1 MPAIHGLTPV
11 DHSRLP
17 MAAGVMKPMAMISSQ
32 TMASRLKRLPFRAA
46 CGATI
51 WLAAACLSPLAAQ
64 QALPAQGGQPGS
76 ASGQLPAGH
85 PVVSPSRM
93 GQNPVTLPPAAAPG
107 PIQPSSPQPSFVP
120 NDQGGIEARPPVSQT
135 ATGVATPAAG
145 PATAPT
151 AETALPELPSL
162 QGPSVGGL
170 PHDLS
175 PWGMF
180 MQADL
185 VVKAV
190 MVGLAF
196 ASLITWTVWLA
207 KSIELAAAKRRARR
221 SLTGLV
227 EARSLE
233 DAESNLMLGRLD
245 KGVVA
250 ALVRAAKQ
258 EEDVSADLPADGIKE
273 RASAALSRIEARA
286 GRLMTRGTGL
296 LATIGAT
303 APFVGLFGTVWG
315 IMNSFIG
322 IAKSN
327 TTNLAVV
334 APGIAEALLATAIG
348 LVAAIPAVI
357 IYNVFARGITG
368 YRAMLADAGT
378 EVLRH
383 LSRDLDRRAAANGRR
398 KPSLFAAAE

>member
-1 MPAIHGLTPV
+1 MPAIHGLTRLDHARSPV
-11 DHSRLP
+11 
-17 MAAGVMKPMAMISSQ
+17 AAGVVKPMAMIFQ
-32 TMASRLKRLPFRAA
+32 LNMIVRWTMASRLNRFSRAA
-46 CGATI
+46 AFASAV
-51 WLAAACLSPLAAQ
+51 WLAAASLSPLAAQ
-64 QALPAQGGQPGS
+64 QSQPAQDDRPGIPS
-76 ASGQLPAGH
+76 NPLPQGH
-85 PVVSPSRM
+85 PAVGPSPM
-93 GQNPVTLPPAAAPG
+93 GHNPVAMPPAAATAAPQVFG
-107 PIQPSSPQPSFVP
+107 PSQGQGALIGQAPASRAQTLDGAAVP
-120 NDQGGIEARPPVSQT
+120 DGAS
-135 ATGVATPAAG
+135 
-145 PATAPT
+145 APT
-151 AETALPELPSL
+151 GEAPGEQPSL
-162 QGPSVGGL
+162 QGSTAAGL

-190 MVGLAF
+190 MIGLAF
-196 ASLITWTVWLA
+196 ASLATWTVWLA
-207 KSIELAAAKRRARR
+207 KSIELAAAKRRVRR
-221 SLTGLV
+221 SLRGLV
-227 EARSLE
+227 EARSLDE
-233 DAESNLMLGRLD
+233 AEGNLKRAQLG

-250 ALVRAAKQ
+250 ALVRAARQ

-357 IYNVFARGITG
+357 IYNVFARSITG
-368 YRAMLADAGT
+368 YRALLADAGT
-378 EVLRH
+378 EVMRH
-383 LSRDLDRRAAANGRR
+383 LSRDLDRRAVAPARR